1 MVRKQ
6 NCVIW
11 IQIQFHCMHK
21 NRCIYKEILKVIETR
36 FDTSNYELDKQFPA
50 GKNKNVLG
58 LNEDEVGRKIYEKI
72 CWIKSKNLQLLN
84 R

>member
-36 FDTSNYELDKQFPA
+36 FDTSNYELDKQS
-50 GKNKNVLG
+50 LQ
-58 LNEDEVGRKIYEKI
+58 EKI
-72 CWIKSKNLQLLN
+72 KTCLD
-84 R
+84 